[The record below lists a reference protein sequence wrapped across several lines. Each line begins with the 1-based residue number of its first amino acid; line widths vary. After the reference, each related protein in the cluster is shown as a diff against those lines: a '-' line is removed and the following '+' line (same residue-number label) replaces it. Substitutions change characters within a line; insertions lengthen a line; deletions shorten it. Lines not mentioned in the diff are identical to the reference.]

1 MTTEAICERARFL
14 MGRGEDGLLEAFS
27 LTGKVAVVTGGPGP
41 RPGHGLQPGW
51 CGAKIVIADINEEKA
66 RATAEEL
73 RQAGFAAEAYQVD
86 VAQRSGVDSLVS
98 HVVERYGRLDV
109 VVNSAGSTAAI
120 PWRRSLKRIT
130 TPSWM

>member
-1 MTTEAICERARFL
+1 M
-14 MGRGEDGLLEAFS
+14 LEAFS
-27 LTGKVAVVTGGPGP
+27 LTGKVAVVTGGAQ
-41 RPGHGLQPGW
+41 GLGRAMAFSLAGA
-51 CGAKIVIADINEEKA
+51 GAKIVIADINGEKA

-109 VVNSAGSTAAI
+109 VVNSAAQPPLSHGGDH
-120 PWRRSLKRIT
+120 
-130 TPSWM
+130 